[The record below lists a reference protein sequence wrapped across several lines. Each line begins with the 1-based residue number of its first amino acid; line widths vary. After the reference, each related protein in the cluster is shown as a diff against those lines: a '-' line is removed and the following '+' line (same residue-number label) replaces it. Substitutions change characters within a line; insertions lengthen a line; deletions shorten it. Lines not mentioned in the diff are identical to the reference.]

1 MRDQGLKDLT
11 FELLGHLVRDGLVV
25 GNVFE
30 AAHGRLVEFSDRAAV
45 YEAIARIQRKNVIY
59 RDIDS
64 KEIYITETGVR
75 FGAGISSVVL
85 VQDKDELEK
94 EAETWHWGRLKKLF
108 EFLKNASNDASTTR
122 RMSSAELLIPR
133 LPAPNA
139 PVPVIPNFS
148 QLAFAFAL
156 FVREPIEWLNWLV
169 RLKSESESETSNH
182 SRKRLTAPLDL
193 SPIRSRRLPR
203 EDLIISSPYF
213 SRVRLH
219 SGRSRHPY
227 SRASSSR
234 TIRND
239 VTLSSDSSDST
250 L

>member
-45 YEAIARIQRKNVIY
+45 YESIARMQRRNVIY

-75 FGAGISSVVL
+75 FGAGVSSVIM
-85 VQDKDELEK
+85 VQDGDELERN
-94 EAETWHWGRLKKLF
+94 AEIWHWRKLKKLF
-108 EFLKNASNDASTTR
+108 EYLKYAPNNASTTR
-122 RMSSAELLIPR
+122 RMTSGELIIPR

-139 PVPVIPNFS
+139 PSPVIPIFS
-148 QLAFAFAL
+148 QLAFGFEL
-156 FVREPIEWLNWLV
+156 FVKEPAEWINWLA
-169 RLKSESESETSNH
+169 RLKTDSESGTPGR
-182 SRKRLTAPLDL
+182 SRKRLTAPVDL
-193 SPIRSRRLPR
+193 SPIRSRGLPHV
-203 EDLIISSPYF
+203 DPIISSPYF
-213 SRVRLH
+213 SHVRLH
-219 SGRSRHPY
+219 LAGSRHPH
-227 SRASSSR
+227 SRGNSRR

-239 VTLSSDSSDST
+239 ITLSSDISDST